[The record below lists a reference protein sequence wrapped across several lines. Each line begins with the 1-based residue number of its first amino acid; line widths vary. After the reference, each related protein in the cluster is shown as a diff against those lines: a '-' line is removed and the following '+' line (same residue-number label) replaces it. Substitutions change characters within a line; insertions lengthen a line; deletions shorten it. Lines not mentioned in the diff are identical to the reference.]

1 MGWRQWL
8 LSSGLYTVGE
18 GRRGEATA
26 GVVGRSEGKR
36 AGPVLSM
43 SWAYRQG
50 SEKGLQKAG
59 RHQLIPQA
67 QCPDGV
73 RELLPGTEHL
83 GSTPSTTHSWLC
95 GLNKLFNLPLRPCSS
110 LPSCLS
116 APSPLV
122 SLSIKQSGC

>member
-50 SEKGLQKAG
+50 SEKGA
-59 RHQLIPQA
+59 A
-67 QCPDGV
+67 
-73 RELLPGTEHL
+73 E
-83 GSTPSTTHSWLC
+83 SW
-95 GLNKLFNLPLRPCSS
+95 
-110 LPSCLS
+110 
-116 APSPLV
+116 APSAYPSSSV
-122 SLSIKQSGC
+122 PRWSS